1 MKNKKT
7 LWAVIAA
14 VGMGTLGTAN
24 AQIALPENKGVNIG
38 LPSQVGEGNSIEKD
52 VAPLMRSIAKKKS
65 EVDLKALDRELEKMQ
80 DDSLKDQI
88 AREKLLLELQQLS
101 SGQALGNNV
110 AKGVGFQ
117 SPNTPPSGLP
127 YGQAPQASGT
137 AAEAEPEDS
146 VRVLLVY
153 GFADNLKAKIAMNG
167 VGGYIV
173 QKGDVLPDGRK
184 VLRVA
189 NSFVEVQG
197 TNSKERLPIAGNKAI
212 DRSGKPVADNTN
224 RKQII
229 VPVTPPGMK

>member
-7 LWAVIAA
+7 LLAVIAA
-14 VGMGTLGTAN
+14 VGMGTLGTSN

-38 LPSQVGEGNSIEKD
+38 LPSQVSEGNSIEKD

-101 SGQALGNNV
+101 SGQIPGSNIP
-110 AKGVGFQ
+110 KGVGFQ

-127 YGQAPQASGT
+127 YGQVNQQGT
-137 AAEAEPEDS
+137 PEVEVEVENS

-153 GFADNLKAKIAMNG
+153 GFEDNLKAKIAMNG

-173 QKGDVLPDGRK
+173 QKGDILPDGRK
-184 VLRVA
+184 VLRVT

-197 TNSKERLPIAGNKAI
+197 ENAKERLSIAGNKAV
-212 DRSGKPVADNTN
+212 DKSGKPVVDNTN
-224 RKQII
+224 RRQII
-229 VPVTPPGMK
+229 VPATPPVMK

>member
-7 LWAVIAA
+7 LLAVIAA

-38 LPSQVGEGNSIEKD
+38 LPSQVGEGNNIEKD

-101 SGQALGNNV
+101 SGQVLGNNV
-110 AKGVGFQ
+110 PKGVGFQ
-117 SPNTPPSGLP
+117 SPNTPPAGLP
-127 YGQAPQASGT
+127 YGQAPQGT
-137 AAEAEPEDS
+137 EEVEPEES

-153 GFADNLKAKIAMNG
+153 GFADNLKAKVAMNG
-167 VGGYIV
+167 VGGYVV
-173 QKGDVLPDGRK
+173 QKGDILPDGRK

-189 NSFVEVQG
+189 NNFVEVQG
-197 TNSKERLPIAGNKAI
+197 AKAKERLPIAGNKAI
-212 DRSGKPVADNTN
+212 DKSGKPVVDNTN
-224 RKQII
+224 RKQIV
-229 VPVTPPGMK
+229 VPVTPPVMK